1 MALKEQ
7 IQSDMKAALLGGNR
21 FEGDVLRNLK
31 AVILNE
37 EVALGKR
44 DEGLTDAEVESL
56 IAKEVKKRKESI
68 SLYEQNNRTDL
79 AKSEQDEVDILN
91 RYLPEQMT
99 EAEIRQL
106 AKDVA
111 DKIGA
116 DSMKH
121 MGQVISGVKKQ
132 VGTAADGAVVA
143 RVVKDLLSN

>member
-1 MALKEQ
+1 
-7 IQSDMKAALLGGNR
+7 MKAALLGGNR

-106 AKDVA
+106 AKEIA
-111 DKIGA
+111 DEIGA

-121 MGQVISGVKKQ
+121 MGQVISGVKKRA
-132 VGTAADGAVVA
+132 GTAADGAVVA
-143 RVVKDLLSN
+143 KVVKDLLSN